1 MTRISASLDLGTVLR
16 EVVESARTLTG
27 AGYGAIATIDETGA
41 PKDFVTSGLTADRA
55 HALPAGFTDT
65 SGDQGVRS
73 GGKRA
78 IYR

>member
-1 MTRISASLDLGTVLR
+1 MRAFDLGTVLR

-27 AGYGAIATIDETGA
+27 ARYGAIATIDETGA

-55 HALPAGFTDT
+55 HVLPSAQAGFTDT